1 MEDAMD
7 TLRELFRYH
16 TWATLTLIDHCA
28 GLPAEA
34 LRESAPGTYGPI
46 LATLVH
52 LVAAEQR
59 YLRRLPGEQ
68 PRTTLREGME
78 PALADL
84 RAVCEEQAQLWEALL
99 DRGAE
104 LNVTMPALPDGWPET
119 PHAETLLVLQC
130 LHHGNDHRTHIGTV
144 LGAHGR
150 DMPAIGG
157 WEYWETLHLQRP

>member
-1 MEDAMD
+1 MD

-16 TWATLTLIDHCA
+16 TWATLRLIDHVA

-34 LRESAPGTYGPI
+34 LRESAPGIYGPV

-59 YLRRLPGEQ
+59 YLSRLPGEY
-68 PRTTLREGME
+68 PRTALSEGTE

-84 RAVCEEQAQLWEALL
+84 RAIVSEQAKRWEALL

-104 LNVTMPALPDGWPET
+104 LDVTMPALSDGWPET
-119 PHAETLLVLQC
+119 PHAETLLMLQN
-130 LHHGNDHRTHIGTV
+130 LHHGNDHRTQIGTV

-150 DMPAIGG
+150 DVPEIGG
-157 WEYWETLHLQRP
+157 WEYWEAMHLPRA

>member
-1 MEDAMD
+1 MD

-16 TWATLTLIDHCA
+16 TWATLRLIDHCQ

-34 LRESAPGTYGPI
+34 LHESAPGTAGTV

-59 YLRRLPGEQ
+59 YLDRLPGERRSQ
-68 PRTTLREGME
+68 PIREGME

-84 RAVCEEQAQLWEALL
+84 RAVVAEQAKWWDVLL
-99 DRGAE
+99 DRGPA
-104 LNVTMPALPDGWPET
+104 LNVALPAQRGWPET

-130 LHHGNDHRTHIGTV
+130 LHHGNDHGTHIGTV
-144 LGAHGR
+144 LGANGRGAPDLDGWAYWAAVHHGL
-150 DMPAIGG
+150 A
-157 WEYWETLHLQRP
+157 